1 MEISVNSQPVKLSKV
16 IDVDT
21 DKCVNCHRCIAVCPV
36 KYCNDGSGDVV
47 SIDEN
52 LCIGCGECLRACT
65 HKARVIID
73 DFDKMMAALDAG
85 EKVVA
90 VVAPAIAAGFPD
102 RYLQFNSWLK
112 SAGVSAV
119 FDVSFGAEL
128 TVKSYLECIQ
138 SLSPQLVIAQ
148 PCPALVTFIE
158 LYHPELIPHLAP
170 ADSPMMHTMKMIRE
184 FYPAYARHKIAVISP
199 CVAKKREFDEVG
211 IGDYNVTIVRLKEY
225 FDQKG
230 IDLSNFKE
238 TDFDNDPAERAVL
251 FSTPGGLMRT
261 AERENPDIVSLTR
274 KIEGPEVIYP
284 YLSGLKNQL
293 NKGNNP
299 LLVDC
304 LNCAMGCNGGTG
316 TGNSDMH
323 PDELEFHIERRR
335 EKMQEIYHS
344 KNRPGQKPPT
354 LKKIQKTVNRYW
366 KEGLYSRS
374 YRDLSR
380 NNFICAISGD
390 ERDKLYQD
398 MHKYDETDI
407 KNCNSCGYYSC
418 EQMAT
423 ACHYELNKIDNCHF
437 YLQKRVDKQM
447 EKKQFML
454 DHLNQQFS
462 HITGEV
468 HQIQV
473 NLSALVNQVTEQFN
487 LVDATK
493 KSVTEG
499 IQSVRDVS
507 EKLDTNS
514 THHLVQITRE
524 GGMKIENLTGIM
536 SDISAIVDEM
546 NSMVSLIDDIS
557 TRTNI
562 LSINAAIQS
571 AQAGEYGKSFA
582 VVSREIK
589 NLAQS
594 STVQSDKIARSI
606 KTTIQ
611 KVNNAIEM
619 SQESG
624 TSFKKLAGEVGF
636 VDEYLTDVSA
646 EVSRVASDSE
656 EIIEVLNRLSI
667 ISDAVRQNSARIH
680 LSAEEILSSLNE
692 LENISTEESA

>member
-1 MEISVNSQPVKLSKV
+1 METRANSQSIKLSKV
-16 IDVDT
+16 IDVDK

-36 KYCNDGSGDVV
+36 KFCNDGSGDTVL
-47 SIDEN
+47 IDEN

-65 HKARVIID
+65 HEARIIID
-73 DFDKMMAALDAG
+73 DFDKMLAALDAG
-85 EKVVA
+85 ERIVA

-102 RYLQFNSWLK
+102 QYLQFNSWLK
-112 SAGVSAV
+112 SIGISAI

-128 TVKSYLECIQ
+128 TVKSYLEYVGAA
-138 SLSPQLVIAQ
+138 SPKLVIAQ
-148 PCPALVTFIE
+148 PCPALVTYIE
-158 LYHPELIPHLAP
+158 LYQPELIPHLAP

-184 FYPAYARHKIAVISP
+184 FYPAYAKHKIAVISP
-199 CVAKKREFDEVG
+199 CVAKKREFDAVG
-211 IGDYNVTIVRLKEY
+211 IGNYNVTIIRIKEY
-225 FDQKG
+225 FKNKG
-230 IDLSNFKE
+230 IDLSKFRE

-284 YLSGLKNQL
+284 YLAGLKNQL
-293 NKGNNP
+293 DKGNNP
-299 LLVDC
+299 LLIDC
-304 LNCAMGCNGGTG
+304 LNCALGCNGGTG

-323 PDELEFHIERRR
+323 PDELEFYVEKRR

-344 KNRPGQKPPT
+344 KNKAGQKPPT
-354 LKKIQKTVNRYW
+354 LKKIQKTVNKYW
-366 KEGLYSRS
+366 KAGLYSRS
-374 YRDLSR
+374 YRNLSG
-380 NNFICAISGD
+380 NNFIRAISD
-390 ERDKLYQD
+390 EERDQLYKD
-398 MHKYDETDI
+398 MHKFEETDI
-407 KNCNSCGYYSC
+407 KNCNSCGYHTC

-437 YLQKRVDKQM
+437 YLQDRVHQQM
-447 EKKQFML
+447 EKKQEML
-454 DHLNQQFS
+454 DHLNRQFT
-462 HITGEV
+462 HISQEV

-473 NLSALVNQVTEQFN
+473 NIASLVNQITEQFAM
-487 LVDATK
+487 VDSTTR
-493 KSVTEG
+493 SVTQG
-499 IQSVRDVS
+499 IKSVRDVS

-514 THHLVQITRE
+514 THRLVQITND
-524 GGMKIENLTGIM
+524 GGQKIENLTGIM

-546 NSMVSLIDDIS
+546 NSMITLIDDIS

-571 AQAGEYGKSFA
+571 AQAGEFGKSFA

-594 STVQSDKIARSI
+594 SSVQSDKISRSI

-611 KVNNAIEM
+611 KVKNAIEM

-624 TSFKKLAGEVGF
+624 ASFKTLAGEVGF
-636 VDEYLTDVSA
+636 VDEYLTNVSL

-656 EIIEVLNRLSI
+656 EILEIMSRLSD
-667 ISDAVRQNSARIH
+667 ISIAVKQNSENIH
-680 LSAEEILSSLNE
+680 SSSEEILTSLGE
-692 LENISTEESA
+692 LENISTEE